1 MDETARVVRP
11 NRAQLVF
18 RPTDFETLIPA
29 EHRARAVWDWVQSLD
44 LSRLYDEIGSVDGS
58 AGRPAIDP
66 ALLVALWIYATA
78 EGVGSARALARLCEE
93 HDAYRWL
100 CGGVSVS
107 AHTLSDFRV
116 STGARLDELLTQSVG
131 RLMHVGLLTLRRVAQ
146 DGLRVRASA
155 GAGSFRRRAK
165 LRECLQAASAEVK
178 RLRAEL
184 ESDPSAV
191 SRREAAARERA
202 AEERK
207 SRVARAL
214 GQLREEEQRQAKRA
228 EARPDRAQR
237 ETRKEPRVST
247 TDPEARVMRMADGG
261 YRPAYNAQL
270 ATDAATQIIVGVG
283 VSREGTDLRQLEPM
297 VEQLVERYGKAPD
310 QYLVDGGFVN
320 REPIERVSARGCR
333 VYAPLPVRAR
343 TQAKRVRPESP
354 EIAAWRRR
362 MRSPGG
368 RAVYRQRAA
377 VAECVNAMARNRG
390 LTQLGVR
397 GIEKARAVVLW
408 FALAHNALRSLTLL
422 SRAAVGP

>member
-1 MDETARVVRP
+1 MDESARVLRP
-11 NRAQLVF
+11 NRAQLVL
-18 RPTDFETLIPA
+18 RPIDFEKLLPA
-29 EHRARAVWDWVQSLD
+29 DHRARAVWDWVQSLD
-44 LSRLYDEIGSVDGS
+44 LSRLYDEIGSVEGS

-66 ALLVALWIYATA
+66 GLLVALWIYATS
-78 EGVGSARALARLCEE
+78 EGVGSARALARQCEE

-116 STGARLDELLTQSVG
+116 SSGGVLDELLTQSVG
-131 RLMHVGLLTLRRVAQ
+131 RLMHVGLLTLQRVAQ

-165 LRECLQAASAEVK
+165 LRECLHAAREEVK

-202 AEERK
+202 AQERQ
-207 SRVARAL
+207 SRIMRAL
-214 GQLREEEQRQAKRA
+214 GQLRDEEQRQAKRA
-228 EARPDRAQR
+228 EARPDRAER
-237 ETRKEPRVST
+237 ETRKEPRAST

-270 ATDAATQIIVGVG
+270 ATDAATQIIVGVR

-297 VEQLVERYGKAPD
+297 VEQLIERFGTAPA

-320 REPIERVSARGCR
+320 REPIERVAARGCR

-362 MRSPGG
+362 MQSPGG
-368 RAVYRQRAA
+368 RAVYRQRGQ
-377 VAECVNAMARNRG
+377 VAECVNAIARNRG
-390 LTQLGVR
+390 LKQLGVR
-397 GIEKARAVVLW
+397 GLEKARAVVLW

-422 SRAAVGP
+422 KAAAAT

>member
-1 MDETARVVRP
+1 MDESARVLRP
-11 NRAQLVF
+11 NRAQLVL
-18 RPTDFETLIPA
+18 RPIDFETLLPA
-29 EHRARAVWDWVQSLD
+29 DHRARAVWDWVQSLD
-44 LSRLYDEIGSVDGS
+44 LSRLYDEIGSVEGS

-116 STGARLDELLTQSVG
+116 LSGGVLDELLTQSVG
-131 RLMHVGLLTLRRVAQ
+131 RLMHVGLLTLQRVAQ

-155 GAGSFRRRAK
+155 GTGSFRRRAK
-165 LRECLQAASAEVK
+165 LRECLHAAREEVK

-202 AEERK
+202 AAERQ
-207 SRVARAL
+207 SRITRAL
-214 GQLREEEQRQAKRA
+214 GQLRDEEQRQAKRA
-228 EARPDRAQR
+228 EARPDRAER
-237 ETRKEPRVST
+237 ETRKEPRAST

-270 ATDAATQIIVGVG
+270 ATDAATQIIVGVR
-283 VSREGTDLRQLEPM
+283 VTREGTDLRQLEPM
-297 VEQLVERYGKAPD
+297 VEQLIERFGTAPA

-320 REPIERVSARGCR
+320 REPIERVAARGCR
-333 VYAPLPVRAR
+333 VYAPLPVRVR
-343 TQAKRVRPESP
+343 RQAKRVRPESP

-368 RAVYRQRAA
+368 RAVYRQRGQ
-377 VAECVNAMARNRG
+377 VAECVNAIARNRG
-390 LTQLGVR
+390 LKQLGVR
-397 GIEKARAVVLW
+397 GLEKARAVVLW

-422 SRAAVGP
+422 KAAAAT